1 LCLLRCSRPEKE
13 KAVGLKTLRLV
24 VTLALVIL
32 TAPLVAHAQPSTI
45 VHRIGRLV
53 SGFPPSEPSQGM
65 SAVQQGLRA
74 LGYVEGQNLVIE
86 HRYAEGRPERLPAL
100 AAELVQLQ
108 VSIGKIKPLFM

>member
-1 LCLLRCSRPEKE
+1 M
-13 KAVGLKTLRLV
+13 GLKTLRLV

-32 TAPLVAHAQPSTI
+32 TAPLVAHAQPSTK
-45 VHRIGRLV
+45 VHRTGRLV

-86 HRYAEGRPERLPAL
+86 HRYAEGRLYLSSSTRTRWTRVTRRVPQR
-100 AAELVQLQ
+100 VH
-108 VSIGKIKPLFM
+108 GN